1 MRQPNPVVCGRRVCN
16 GPCGRWRPITDF
28 KHRAER
34 SARRGFY
41 VLGVC
46 NGCARACGRDWYKRN
61 AEDHKANVRVWQE
74 QHPELVE
81 GYRQISLERRKTPEG
96 RARERDYQ
104 QSRRDDPVMGP
115 IIREYFRVYR
125 NMKRHELGEGYAE
138 KAKGSRSEHSY
149 RDERDLVPSGPFVN
163 WLETYFPK
171 GRLQPLAKKLGVD
184 EAFLRRIIKGETTDK
199 SGKTVPYVNVTIGLV
214 DRALHASGRETQ
226 LIDLYPHL
234 YT

>member
-1 MRQPNPVVCGRRVCN
+1 MRAKPNPVVCGRRVCN

-34 SARRGFY
+34 SARRG
-41 VLGVC
+41 
-46 NGCARACGRDWYKRN
+46 
-61 AEDHKANVRVWQE
+61 
-74 QHPELVE
+74 
-81 GYRQISLERRKTPEG
+81 
-96 RARERDYQ
+96 
-104 QSRRDDPVMGP
+104 
-115 IIREYFRVYR
+115 
-125 NMKRHELGEGYAE
+125 
-138 KAKGSRSEHSY
+138 
-149 RDERDLVPSGPFVN
+149 
-163 WLETYFPK
+163 FPK

-199 SGKTVPYVNVTIGLV
+199 SGKTVPYANVTIGLV